1 MSKNYT
7 KETYK
12 TREAWLANRGI
23 GSSDAA
29 AICNKSKWKT
39 PRDVYNSITSKEQK
53 KEVKNARM
61 TEGTLAEPH
70 IRALFEIEHPEY
82 KVIHPPKGNKCW
94 LFRRKDYPLLTLTP
108 DGLLEEI
115 ATGKKLGLEIKDIE
129 LRKREQK
136 ELWLNDT
143 LPDDYYFQTLHY
155 MVVKNDLEG
164 VILVARLKFY
174 SFDYN
179 NEYTLD
185 HIETR
190 YYWIMRED
198 EDVSKHI
205 SYLEKKEISFIE
217 NNIKPGKRPPV
228 IVKI

>member
-12 TREAWLANRGI
+12 TSEAWLANRGI

-82 KVIHPPKGNKCW
+82 KVTHPPKKGSW

>member
-1 MSKNYT
+1 
-7 KETYK
+7 
-12 TREAWLANRGI
+12 
-23 GSSDAA
+23 
-29 AICNKSKWKT
+29 
-39 PRDVYNSITSKEQK
+39 
-53 KEVKNARM
+53 
-61 TEGTLAEPH
+61 
-70 IRALFEIEHPEY
+70 
-82 KVIHPPKGNKCW
+82 
-94 LFRRKDYPLLTLTP
+94 
-108 DGLLEEI
+108 
-115 ATGKKLGLEIKDIE
+115 
-129 LRKREQK
+129 
-136 ELWLNDT
+136 
-143 LPDDYYFQTLHY
+143 

-205 SYLEKKEISFIE
+205 SYLENKKISFIE

>member
-1 MSKNYT
+1 MKKNYT
-7 KETYK
+7 KELYK
-12 TREAWLANRGI
+12 TREDWLANRGI
-23 GSSDAA
+23 GGSDAA
-29 AICNKSKWKT
+29 AICGKSKWKT
-39 PRDVYNSITSKEQK
+39 PRDVYNNITDKAPK
-53 KEVKNARM
+53 KEIKNARM
-61 TEGTLAEPH
+61 IEGTKAEPL

-205 SYLEKKEISFIE
+205 SYLENKEISFIE

>member
-82 KVIHPPKGNKCW
+82 KVTHPPKKGSW
-94 LFRRKDYPLLTLTP
+94 MFRRKDYPLITLTP
-108 DGLLEEI
+108 DGLIEEI
-115 ATGKKLGLEIKDIE
+115 STGKKYGLEIKDIE

-136 ELWLNDT
+136 EMWLDDT
-143 LPDDYYFQTLHY
+143 LPDDYYFQALHY
-155 MVVKNDLEG
+155 MVVMNDLDG
-164 VILVARLKFY
+164 VLLVARLKHY
-174 SFDYN
+174 SFDFN

-185 HIETR
+185 HIEER
-190 YYWIMRED
+190 YYWITRDD
-198 EDVSKHI
+198 EDVTKHI
-205 SYLEKKEISFIE
+205 TYLEKKEIAFIE
-217 NNIKPGKRPPV
+217 YNIKLGKKPPA
-228 IVKI
+228 IIKF